1 MTTDADCIFCKIVA
15 GTIPCFKLWE
25 DERTLAFMDINPANP
40 GHALVVPK
48 NHAPD
53 VFSLP
58 AEDLAAVAVVAQ
70 RVAKAAQAV
79 LNPPGLSLVQANG
92 PAAAQSV
99 PHLHV
104 HVLPRR
110 IDDGLP
116 LNWDLVSGDMQAI
129 GALAERMKAALEK

>member
-15 GTIPCFKLWE
+15 GEIPCFKLWE

-53 VFSLP
+53 VFTLP

-70 RVAKAAQAV
+70 RVAQAARAV

-110 IDDGLP
+110 TDDGLP

-129 GALAERMKAALEK
+129 GTLAERMKAALEK